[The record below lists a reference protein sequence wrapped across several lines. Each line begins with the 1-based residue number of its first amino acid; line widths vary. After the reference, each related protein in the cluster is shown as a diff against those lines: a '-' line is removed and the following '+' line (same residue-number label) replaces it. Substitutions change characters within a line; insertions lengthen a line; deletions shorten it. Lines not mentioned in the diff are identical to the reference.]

1 MFSEERALIE
11 MFATLGTCVG
21 LLSIVDSLVF
31 SEPCA
36 VIEALLTVP
45 TFVGILF
52 SMDSAVGTEVR
63 TVGEAFPTLFTL
75 IGLLTSVGLDE
86 SVENELPWDL
96 SKVQT
101 CQMKHYDRK
110 KVRTSHVVLS

>member
-45 TFVGILF
+45 TLEAQLGFALLF

-75 IGLLTSVGLDE
+75 IGLLTSVGSLMD
-86 SVENELPWDL
+86 D
-96 SKVQT
+96 KT
-101 CQMKHYDRK
+101 
-110 KVRTSHVVLS
+110 